1 MHISVKILGLKSRQ
15 RYAVRRAVLAAWNE
29 LLHEHPGLEL
39 DIVEL
44 KELLEIQR
52 YTQVFVYPSLV
63 VNEQLVCVGRFPS
76 KDEILIWFQQA
87 LILLQAASPPP
98 RTAARAILG

>member
-1 MHISVKILGLKSRQ
+1 MLRIGVKILGYKTPQ

-29 LLHEHPGLEL
+29 LLREHPGLEL
-39 DIVEL
+39 DILEL

-63 VNEQLVCVGRFPS
+63 VNEQLVCVGRFP
-76 KDEILIWFQQA
+76 KKEEIISWLCQA
-87 LILLQAASPPP
+87 LDGPPAASEK
-98 RTAARAILG
+98 

>member
-29 LLHEHPGLEL
+29 LLHEHPGSEL
-39 DIVEL
+39 DILEL
-44 KELLEIQR
+44 KELLEIQP

-76 KDEILIWFQQA
+76 KNEILVLVSTSVIMG
-87 LILLQAASPPP
+87 IVKT
-98 RTAARAILG
+98 RI

>member
-1 MHISVKILGLKSRQ
+1 MHISVKILGTKSPQ

-39 DIVEL
+39 DILEL

-76 KDEILIWFQQA
+76 KDENLIWLRQA
-87 LILLQAASPPP
+87 L
-98 RTAARAILG
+98 

>member
-1 MHISVKILGLKSRQ
+1 MHISVKILGTKSPQ

-29 LLHEHPGLEL
+29 LLREHPGLEL
-39 DIVEL
+39 DILEL

-76 KDEILIWFQQA
+76 KDEILSWFQQA
-87 LILLQAASPPP
+87 L
-98 RTAARAILG
+98 